1 MVIDKTSSTVS
12 CCFLN
17 YMQLFVMQKCVYLHI
32 QIDKSHYMIEI
43 YKTIDQVDPATF
55 YGFNNSNVSTGQL
68 TNQPQR

>member
-1 MVIDKTSSTVS
+1 
-12 CCFLN
+12 
-17 YMQLFVMQKCVYLHI
+17 
-32 QIDKSHYMIEI
+32 MIEI

>member
-32 QIDKSHYMIEI
+32 KLIRA
-43 YKTIDQVDPATF
+43 TI
-55 YGFNNSNVSTGQL
+55 
-68 TNQPQR
+68 